1 MPVDRKTDV
10 PEEVVLRLRTQK
22 HPKIQTR
29 DGQGCSN
36 GYLVPIYNVNDHFF
50 DRGKEPQQAYLTVVA
65 PRSIKGPH
73 LHYIRTGFFTCIK
86 GNVRIVVRIEGEYQQ
101 YYSGE
106 RYDYLSVE
114 VPVGV
119 PAAIQNLG
127 DEEAFVLNMPN
138 PAWTPEMK
146 DEHTA
151 DFSDF
156 DFTLVPDDSGGIQ

>member
-1 MPVDRKTDV
+1 MAIRSVA
-10 PEEVVLRLRTQK
+10 
-22 HPKIQTR
+22 HPKISTFNLA
-29 DGQGCSN
+29 GQRN
-36 GYLVPIYNVNDHFF
+36 GYLIPIYNLNERFF
-50 DRGKEPQQAYLTVVA
+50 TPGKEPQQVYLTVIA
-65 PRSIKGPH
+65 PRAIKGPH
-73 LHYIRTGFFTCIK
+73 LHHIRTGFFTCIK
-86 GNVRIVVRIEGEYQQ
+86 GNVRIVVKLEGEYQQ

-106 RYDYLSVE
+106 LHDCLSVE

-119 PAAIQNLG
+119 PAVIQNIG

-156 DFTLVPDDSGGIQ
+156 DFGIEQSAPGASSL